1 MVVEG
6 EVLRLW
12 EGDESSFEGY
22 ISIAIIIFRT
32 ALVCLLEASDLLVSL
47 DGLVLVLV
55 SVLGL

>member
-22 ISIAIIIFRT
+22 ISITIIIFRT